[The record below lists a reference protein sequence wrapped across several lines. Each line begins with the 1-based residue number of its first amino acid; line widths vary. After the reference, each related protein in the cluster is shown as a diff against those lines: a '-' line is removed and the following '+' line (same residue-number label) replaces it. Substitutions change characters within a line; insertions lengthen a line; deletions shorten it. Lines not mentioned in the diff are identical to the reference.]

1 MEPVC
6 ESRLLEI
13 LRTTRALLD
22 YYEAR
27 EETPAQAIDELKK
40 CMQRAIDEL
49 ACIAKVKRPPEREGL
64 STSNEDSKSPA
75 ASG

>member
-22 YYEAR
+22 YYEAH
-27 EETPAQAIDELKK
+27 EEIPAQTIDELKK

-49 ACIAKVKRPPEREGL
+49 ASIAKEKRPPEPEALR
-64 STSNEDSKSPA
+64 SSNEDSESSA
-75 ASG
+75 ATA